1 LCLRLA
7 DPLSVKI
14 PCGYCRNA
22 FPKVM
27 LRRVGNRLL
36 CRRCFTAIRRAGK
49 RESDAAEV
57 AKTTE
62 ARSWTGVTHTSA
74 IVSVVAKGVIFFLF
88 FLWARAS
95 EIGAGALRGAVGA
108 DLFTW
113 AVFSLMEFPFRRFR
127 FTLGAVFE
135 VALLVFYTNR
145 GAWLEI
151 TTDLEATALS
161 VLFFFLVLFVK
172 VGVWAAER
180 TLEVSGV
187 SERASE

>member
-7 DPLSVKI
+7 DPLVVRI

-49 RESDAAEV
+49 REPGPDAAIGI
-57 AKTTE
+57 TE
-62 ARSWTGVTHTSA
+62 PTSWKRVTHTSA
-74 IVSVVAKGVIFFLF
+74 VVSIVAKGIIFLLF

-95 EIGAGALRGAVGA
+95 EVGAGALRGAVGA

-135 VALLVFYTNR
+135 IALLVFYFNR

-151 TTDLEATALS
+151 TTDLEATAIS
-161 VLFFFLVLFVK
+161 VLFFFLVLFAK
-172 VGVWAAER
+172 VGFWAAER

-187 SERASE
+187 SEPASR